1 MRSTAHS
8 AGCALRFTQRQR
20 CLEQR
25 CGAALAQRSLT
36 SVPLASHP
44 CACAHAHARPAF
56 RRRWGRNLESA
67 GEDPFLSGQYAANW
81 VSGFQTAK
89 EAPFPLQ
96 AAACC
101 KHFVANELDGWNGT
115 DRNHIDSYVP
125 QQDLVDSYLPSFQ
138 TCVEQGQVAG
148 VMCSYNAVNGV
159 PSCANEWLL
168 GDLLRGAW
176 QFDGYVTSDCDAD
189 SDVYFSHHYTK
200 TPSDAVRL
208 IVAAGTDVDCEFGA
222 GFMTTYTPGALADG
236 NVTEAQLDVL
246 LRRLFRV
253 RLRLGHFDPPGPL
266 QTIPTSDVCSDY
278 AVELARDG
286 ARQGTV
292 LLKNDGT
299 LPLKAAASYGSV
311 VVIGPLVDQ
320 TDTISYYGSDQPCFN
335 NFTTPCDAI
344 RQHVPGAACIKG
356 VPSVGS
362 GNTSGVA
369 AAAAAAAAADLVILQ
384 VGSNLDLE
392 CEGQDRTS
400 IAFSDGQLALIAA
413 VTAAA
418 KAQVVVQ
425 VHSGGAMDVTPL
437 LANAKV
443 GAILHA
449 GQPSVQVV
457 GAGDIMF
464 GKTLDGRSVVP
475 AARMSQ
481 MTYPADIV
489 NQVSMFDF
497 GMRPGPSAW
506 PPGTNP
512 GRTYRFYT
520 GAPVVPYGFGLSY
533 TTFTYT
539 PIPGPSPPRF
549 AAVKAA
555 AEAHAANGVLGHIPK
570 ALQAVAADYY
580 VNVTNTGALDADDV
594 VLGFLVPPGAG
605 VGGTP
610 LQEMFG
616 FERVFVP
623 AGQTVTVYLGAQGV
637 SFTQADAAGVR
648 RFLPGDYT
656 VRFGVRET
664 AAHGMGFAEAPLR
677 VEA

>member
-1 MRSTAHS
+1 MT
-8 AGCALRFTQRQR
+8 
-20 CLEQR
+20 
-25 CGAALAQRSLT
+25 
-36 SVPLASHP
+36 
-44 CACAHAHARPAF
+44 
-56 RRRWGRNLESA
+56 
-67 GEDPFLSGQYAANW
+67 
-81 VSGFQTAK
+81 GFQTAK
-89 EAPFPLQ
+89 ETLYPLQ

-138 TCVEQGQVAG
+138 TCVEQGKVAG
-148 VMCSYNAVNGV
+148 IMCSYNAVNGV
-159 PSCANEWLL
+159 PSCANSWLL

-176 QFDGYVTSDCDAD
+176 EFDGYVTSDCDAD
-189 SDVYFSHHYTK
+189 NDVFYSHHYTP
-200 TPSDAVRL
+200 TPSDAVRV
-208 IVAAGTDVDCEFGA
+208 IVAAGTDVDCG
-222 GFMTTYTPGALADG
+222 GFMGKNTAAALADG

-246 LRRLFRV
+246 LKRLFRM
-253 RLRLGHFDPPGPL
+253 RLRLGHFDPAGAL
-266 QTIPTSDVCSDY
+266 QTIPTSDICNDY
-278 AVELARDG
+278 AIELARDG
-286 ARQGTV
+286 ARQGIV

-299 LPLKAAASYGSV
+299 LPLKAASSYSNV
-311 VVIGPLVDQ
+311 VVIGPLIDQ
-320 TDTISYYGSDQPCFN
+320 TDTINYYGGKPCFN
-335 NFTTPCDAI
+335 NNTAPLAAI
-344 RQHVPGAACIKG
+344 TQHVPGAVGIKG

-362 GNTSGVA
+362 SDQSGIA
-369 AAAAAAAAADLVILQ
+369 AAAAAAGAADLVIMQ
-384 VGSNLDLE
+384 VGSDLSLE
-392 CEGQDRTS
+392 AEGHDRTS
-400 IAFSDGQLALIAA
+400 IAFSDAQLALIAA

-418 KAQVVVQ
+418 KGQVVVQ
-425 VHSGGAMDVTPL
+425 IHSGGAMDVSPL

-497 GMRPGPSAW
+497 GMRPGTSPW

-520 GAPVVPYGFGLSY
+520 GTPVVPYGFGLSY

-539 PIPGPSPPRF
+539 PIPGPTPPSAGRF

-555 AEAHAANGVLGHIPK
+555 AEAHAAGGVLGHIPK
-570 ALQAVAADYY
+570 GLQSIAADFY
-580 VNVTNTGALDADDV
+580 VNVTNTGSLDADDV

-605 VGGTP
+605 VGGVP
-610 LQEMFG
+610 LQELFG
-616 FERVFVP
+616 FERVFIP

-637 SFTQADAAGVR
+637 AFTQADTEGVR
-648 RFLPGDYT
+648 RFWPGDYT
-656 VRFGVRET
+656 VRYGVRET
-664 AAHGMGFAEAPLR
+664 AAHGMGFAESKISVSA
-677 VEA
+677 